1 MGWDTLTRP
10 RGSGGVGDRPEI
22 ESTRRARPD
31 RASSRDHLYFTLRP
45 CQWHAAKVNS
55 REVSGPP

>member
-1 MGWDTLTRP
+1 ME
-10 RGSGGVGDRPEI
+10 GSEIVPEI
-22 ESTRRARPD
+22 EHPPRAPR
-31 RASSRDHLYFTLRP
+31 SRELTEDHLYFTLRP